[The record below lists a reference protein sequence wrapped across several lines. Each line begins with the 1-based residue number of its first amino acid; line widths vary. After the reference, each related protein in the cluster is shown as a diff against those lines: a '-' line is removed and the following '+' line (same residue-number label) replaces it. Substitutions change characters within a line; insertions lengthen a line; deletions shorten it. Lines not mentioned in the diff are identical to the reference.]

1 MPDVRDEPWR
11 RTTPQPHGT
20 PSILSTRTLASGH
33 KRLAELLR
41 PGLAVLDIGC
51 GPGAITRG
59 IAGAVAPSGRVIG
72 ADLSAH
78 LIDEARRTH
87 GSAPGL
93 SFEIC
98 DVYDLPWC
106 EEFDIVT
113 AARVL
118 QWLVRPLDALRMMA
132 RAAKPGGKVVVLDYN
147 HEKTVW
153 TPEPPSEMRAF
164 YAAFLRWRADAGLDN
179 AIADHLAEM
188 FKAAGLIDVVE
199 SPQLEETRR
208 GDPDF
213 ATRPAMWAQT
223 AAFHGTRMVEDGVIT
238 EPERAAVEVEILE
251 WTRAHAKS
259 QTLYLVAVEGN
270 RPRLRP

>member
-1 MPDVRDEPWR
+1 MSDVRGEPWR
-11 RTTPQPHGT
+11 KSSPPPQGT
-20 PSILSTRTLASGH
+20 PSILSTRTLASAH

-59 IAGAVAPSGRVIG
+59 IAGAVAPTGRVIG
-72 ADLSAH
+72 ADLNAH

-87 GSAPGL
+87 GGAPGL

-98 DVYDLPWC
+98 DVYDLPWR

-147 HEKTVW
+147 HEKAAW
-153 TPEPPSEMRAF
+153 TPEPRPAMRAF

-179 AIADHLAEM
+179 AIADHLSEM
-188 FKAAGLIDVVE
+188 FRAAGLIDVVE

-213 ATRPAMWAQT
+213 ETRPAMWAQT

-238 EPERAAVEVEILE
+238 EPERSAAEAEIRE
-251 WTRAHAKS
+251 WTAARAQS
-259 QTLYLVAVEGN
+259 QTLYLVAVEGT
-270 RPRLRP
+270 RPRSPV